1 MVVDN
6 HKDEGLGKEVVL
18 KTGEGNINPATVL
31 RSTHQI
37 AKTTS
42 VGMTD
47 SNIYSWHH
55 FEKTHSLLVSSS
67 VKCR

>member
-6 HKDEGLGKEVVL
+6 HKDEGLGKEVVV

-42 VGMTD
+42 VGMTYTD

-55 FEKTHSLLVSSS
+55 FE
-67 VKCR
+67 